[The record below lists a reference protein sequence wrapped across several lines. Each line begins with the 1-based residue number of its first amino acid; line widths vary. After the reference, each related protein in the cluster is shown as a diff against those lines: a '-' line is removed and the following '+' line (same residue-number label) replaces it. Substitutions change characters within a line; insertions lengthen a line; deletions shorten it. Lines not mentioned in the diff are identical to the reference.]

1 MRHISISD
9 IINIRGSVNDCAKYF
24 KMKAVRTATCDK
36 AGSPNDVCPYG
47 QVMSASPND
56 VAYGYD
62 VVPAAQWAN
71 ITYIPSENKISY
83 NTLYLASKIVC
94 KRDEKISSLLCFDI
108 KLLYGRCPNGLLFF
122 NARREKS
129 RSSVCKQEDFDHLPV
144 LISKELCGFC
154 G

>member
-1 MRHISISD
+1 MNLIKTAH
-9 IINIRGSVNDCAKYF
+9 
-24 KMKAVRTATCDK
+24 RTATCDK

-71 ITYIPSENKISY
+71 ITYTPSENKISY

-108 KLLYGRCPNGLLFF
+108 KLLYGRFANGVPFLRLPGRLKLTFF
-122 NARREKS
+122 LACHEVFHR
-129 RSSVCKQEDFDHLPV
+129 V
-144 LISKELCGFC
+144 LG
-154 G
+154 